1 MIREA
6 AAIVKKE
13 TQQRLYFLRILKKVH
28 LLLEQL
34 LSNNYHW
41 TPSLFYCILLIRVYQ
56 SKLNAADCT
65 RKQQN
70 ISNELQ
76 KLQTEVFFK
85 YFYSKYC
92 KTTQMYL
99 KWAIKGSNSCIPA
112 EILNIF
118 AQSFKYL
125 LSLVFLHF
133 SFPITADTVR
143 RQMHKIL
150 TDFISANWKKQRQ
163 TDRPRAGS
171 CSERRREESCRAR
184 ADRALYTAK
193 KAPDRQKCSR
203 PTTDRLFPRPTTA
216 HGPPL
221 PWPTISPTDQLHV
234 VFPT

>member
-1 MIREA
+1 MLIIINTKNRFETTQRGVQVEEVESALLKILGGFHQRGASMIREA

-99 KWAIKGSNSCIPA
+99 KWAIKGSNSCIP
-112 EILNIF
+112 
-118 AQSFKYL
+118 
-125 LSLVFLHF
+125 HF
-133 SFPITADTVR
+133 CRNLEYFR
-143 RQMHKIL
+143 
-150 TDFISANWKKQRQ
+150 
-163 TDRPRAGS
+163 
-171 CSERRREESCRAR
+171 SE
-184 ADRALYTAK
+184 L
-193 KAPDRQKCSR
+193 
-203 PTTDRLFPRPTTA
+203 
-216 HGPPL
+216 
-221 PWPTISPTDQLHV
+221 
-234 VFPT
+234 